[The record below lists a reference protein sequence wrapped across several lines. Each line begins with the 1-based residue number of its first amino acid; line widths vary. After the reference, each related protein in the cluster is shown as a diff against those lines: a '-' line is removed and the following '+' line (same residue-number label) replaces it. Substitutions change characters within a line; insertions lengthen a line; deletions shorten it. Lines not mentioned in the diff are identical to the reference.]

1 MKCNGIFFLLIYIL
15 LSINIYSQSSW
26 NGEKYIYKSYDYSF
40 VWCFPDFATWEE
52 ITTLEKHTVFK
63 VRQPDLNI
71 VVYMNVNDTPIEDY
85 WKQYDLFLQLM
96 EKSLGV
102 MNKNTG
108 AEIYDKSYKKFL
120 LAGQHAVK
128 VKYKFTI
135 KDDRYDMPI
144 NTSIVSYYYI
154 SNKKS
159 YILTL
164 QVPTE
169 VFEFEGFEE
178 EVVSEIFKGYHIL
191 YSKNQD

>member
-1 MKCNGIFFLLIYIL
+1 MNKLFSVLILSL
-15 LSINIYSQSSW
+15 LSISVYPQSLW
-26 NGEKYIYKSYDYSF
+26 DRDKYIYKNYDYGF
-40 VWCFPDFATWEE
+40 AWIFPDFAKWEE
-52 ITTLEKHTVFK
+52 DMTLEKHTVFK
-63 VRQPDLNI
+63 VRQPDMGI
-71 VVYMNVNDTPIEDY
+71 VVYMNVNDTPIKDY

-96 EKSLGV
+96 EKSLMI
-102 MNKNTG
+102 MNKNIG
-108 AEIYDKSYKKFL
+108 AVIYDKSYKKFL

-135 KDDRYDMPI
+135 KDDRYDTPV
-144 NTSIVSYYYI
+144 NTSVVSYYYV
-154 SNKKS
+154 SNYKS

-169 VFEFEGFEE
+169 VFTFEGFEE